1 MTRLFY
7 CLILATVTAC
17 LPLSQAPA
25 QEASKT
31 AATTYVIPING
42 MIERGLLYVLRRS
55 FAQAK
60 AGGADTIILHMNTPG
75 GKVNVT
81 EEIIRMLIALPEDI
95 TTYTFIDKDALSAGS
110 LIALATRHIYMSP
123 GSRIGASAIV
133 TPFGDIEEGDMK
145 EKHLSSLI
153 ALVSSASQR
162 NGHDPVLAEA
172 MIRRSEE
179 YKIGDEILCEE
190 GELLTLTELQ
200 AERII
205 GEGDDAH
212 PLLSAGT
219 VTTLD
224 ELLENI
230 GQGDR
235 TIVRIESTWSEEM
248 ARWIELFGILFL
260 IGGILGLYIEFKIP
274 GFGLPGITGIL
285 CLGVFFWG
293 HHVAGLA
300 GMEEMIIFFA
310 GLMLLAIEIFVI
322 PGFGITGISGIALI
336 LTALTMAMVQHYP
349 GTPWFEV
356 PTGDLQSAIIR
367 MSIALM
373 SSFLAMV
380 LLARVLPE
388 THSFRRLMLTK
399 SVGRDDGF
407 QASRSQ
413 QELVGQQG
421 ISETDLHP
429 SGIALIGN
437 KRISVVAQGAF
448 ISKGASIVVAEAHGN
463 RIVVTESSAAVGQE
477 TA

>member
-7 CLILATVTAC
+7 CLVLATISAC
-17 LPLSQAPA
+17 LPLSHAPA
-25 QEASKT
+25 QEVSEN
-31 AATTYVIPING
+31 AARTYVIPIDG

-55 FAQAK
+55 FSKAK
-60 AGGADTIILHMNTPG
+60 TEGADTIILHMNTPG

-81 EEIIRMLIALPEDI
+81 EDIIRMLIALPENI

-153 ALVSSASQR
+153 ALVRSATER
-162 NGHDPVLAEA
+162 NHHDPALAEA

-200 AERII
+200 AEKII
-205 GEGDDAH
+205 GEGEDAR

-224 ELLENI
+224 ELLEKI
-230 GQGDR
+230 GQSDR
-235 TIVRIESTWSEEM
+235 TIVRIESTWSEEV

-300 GMEEMIIFFA
+300 GMEELIIFFV
-310 GLMLLAIEIFVI
+310 GLTLLAIEIFVI

-336 LTALTMAMVQHYP
+336 MTALTMAMVQHYP
-349 GTPWFEV
+349 GTPWFEA
-356 PTGDLQSAIIR
+356 PTGDLQSAVIR

-373 SSFLAMV
+373 TSFLAMV
-380 LLARVLPE
+380 LLARILPE

-399 SVGRDDGF
+399 SVGRDEGY
-407 QASRSQ
+407 QASHNEP
-413 QELVGQQG
+413 ELVGKAG
-421 ISETDLHP
+421 FAETDLHP
-429 SGIALIGN
+429 SGIALVEN
-437 KRISVVAQGAF
+437 KRLSVVAQGAY
-448 ISKGASIVVAEAHGN
+448 ISKGTSIVIAEAHGN
-463 RIVVTESSAAVGQE
+463 RIVVTESSGAAGQE